1 LIALKTSCHYII
13 LNIISNWNLVSFNK
27 FYALAKSKR
36 GFIIAQANILSNPS
50 TWVDKYG
57 DYLYSFALYR
67 IQDETTA
74 QDLVQEA
81 LVGALKSKKNFK
93 GQSSEKTW
101 LTSILK
107 YKIIDFIRKKYREP
121 VREDFDLDSSALDD
135 HFDATG
141 KWKTGPAKWKS
152 DPEQLLEQKSFLDIV
167 KKCLKELP
175 KKQAAVLS
183 LKEIEGETTKAICKV
198 LNISST
204 NCWVIMHRAR
214 ALMRYCIET
223 NWLKERD

>member
-1 LIALKTSCHYII
+1 M
-13 LNIISNWNLVSFNK
+13 
-27 FYALAKSKR
+27 
-36 GFIIAQANILSNPS
+36 QNILSHPS

-74 QDLVQEA
+74 QDLVQDT
-81 LVGALKSKKNFK
+81 LTGALKSKKNFK

-107 YKIIDFIRKKYREP
+107 FKIIDLIRKKYREP
-121 VREDFDLDSSALDD
+121 VIDDINLESTVLDD
-135 HFDATG
+135 HFDASG

-167 KKCLKELP
+167 KRCLKELP
-175 KKQAAVLS
+175 KKQATALS
-183 LKEIEGETTKAICKV
+183 LREIDGETTQSICKV
-198 LNISST
+198 LNISTT
-204 NCWVIMHRAR
+204 NCWVILHRAR
-214 ALMRYCIET
+214 SLMRYCIEA
-223 NWLKERD
+223 NWLKKKRLK